1 MKLAAIAAAALL
13 AADAAPPAIRLH
25 LGCVDGLPAL
35 LVVHA
40 TGPGMREVR
49 LLDLI
54 ALCESARSAPPARPA
69 TPT

>member
-1 MKLAAIAAAALL
+1 MKLAALVTVAVLV
-13 AADAAPPAIRLH
+13 ADAEPPAIRLH

-40 TGPGMREVR
+40 TGPGVREIR

-54 ALCESARSAPPARPA
+54 ALCESARPPPPARPA

>member
-1 MKLAAIAAAALL
+1 MKLAALVTAAVLV
-13 AADAAPPAIRLH
+13 ADAEPPAIRLH
-25 LGCVDGLPAL
+25 LGGVDGLPAL

-40 TGPGMREVR
+40 TGPGVREIR

-54 ALCESARSAPPARPA
+54 ALCESARPPSPARPA